1 MNRYRPPCFS
11 LQIITL
17 LLWCC
22 LATIGRAETAAQP
35 QPIRFAPLPME
46 NRESIV
52 LQFRPMATFLEQ
64 RLGRPVVF
72 DFSDSY
78 ATILEKF
85 QTNSIDLAYLGPLP
99 YVELRAKNSQ
109 AEPLVLFREESG
121 QPMYTCA
128 IVGLAEPPITLKA
141 LNNRHIAL
149 TQPLSTC
156 GYLAVNGLLQEQGG
170 SLENN
175 RYRYLDKHDAV
186 ALAVIRGEFDAGGLK
201 TSIAKRYSHLG
212 LQVIAET
219 PPFPGFGL
227 IGNRRTLDDATLQAI
242 RTALTSLDP
251 SGADQALLTQWGAS
265 IRHGAVAGTDAD
277 YQALRRYRGKLT
289 IPTSNKE

>member
-1 MNRYRPPCFS
+1 MNRYRPPCLS
-11 LQIITL
+11 LLIIALMLCTVL
-17 LLWCC
+17 
-22 LATIGRAETAAQP
+22 TPGRAATAAQP

-46 NRESIV
+46 NREAIV
-52 LQFRPMATFLEQ
+52 LQFRPLATFLEQ

-85 QTNSIDLAYLGPLP
+85 QANSIDLAYLGPLP
-99 YVELRAKNSQ
+99 YVELRAKNSW

-128 IVGLAEPPITLKA
+128 VVALAEPPLSLSG
-141 LNNRHIAL
+141 LNNRRIAL

-170 SLENN
+170 SLQANG
-175 RYRYLDKHDAV
+175 YHYLDKHDAV
-186 ALAVIRGEFDAGGLK
+186 ALAVVRGEFDAGGLK

-227 IGNRRTLDDATLQAI
+227 VGNRHTLDEATLQAI
-242 RTALTSLDP
+242 RTAITSLDP
-251 SGADQALLTQWGAS
+251 TGADQALLALWGAS
-265 IRHGAVAGTDAD
+265 IRFGAVAATDAD
-277 YQALRRYRGKLT
+277 YQALRRYRGTLD
-289 IPTSNKE
+289 IPTTNKD

>member
-1 MNRYRPPCFS
+1 MYGYRLPRYWS
-11 LQIITL
+11 LIRASI
-17 LLWCC
+17 LWIF
-22 LATIGRAETAAQP
+22 LAPLGWANTAAQSG
-35 QPIRFAPLPME
+35 PIRFAPLPME
-46 NRESIV
+46 NREAMV

-78 ATILEKF
+78 AKILEKF
-85 QTNSIDLAYLGPLP
+85 LANTIDLAYLGPLP
-99 YVELRAKNSQ
+99 YVELRAKDDQ

-128 IVGLAEPPITLKA
+128 IVTLADQPLSLTA
-141 LNNRHIAL
+141 LTNRRIAL

-156 GYLAVNGLLQEQGG
+156 GYLAVNGLLQEHG
-170 SLENN
+170 SNLEAN

-186 ALAVIRGEFDAGGLK
+186 ALAVIRGEFNAGGLK

-219 PPFPGFGL
+219 PSFPGFGL
-227 IGNRRTLDDATLQAI
+227 VGNRQTLAEPTLQAI
-242 RTALTSLDP
+242 RTALTGLDP
-251 SGADQALLTQWGAS
+251 AGVDQTLLAQWGAS
-265 IRHGAVAGTDAD
+265 IRYGAVAATDAD
-277 YQALRRYRGKLT
+277 YQALRRYRGTLA
-289 IPTSNKE
+289 IPTSNKD

>member
-1 MNRYRPPCFS
+1 MNRYRPLCLS
-11 LQIITL
+11 LLTIALI
-17 LLWCC
+17 LWGC
-22 LATIGRAETAAQP
+22 LATPGRAETAVQP

-46 NRESIV
+46 NREAIV

-85 QTNSIDLAYLGPLP
+85 QANSIDLAYLGPLP

-128 IVGLAEPPITLKA
+128 IVGLADQPLTLST
-141 LNNRHIAL
+141 LNNRRIAL

-170 SLENN
+170 SLQAN
-175 RYRYLDKHDAV
+175 RYRYIDKHDAV

-227 IGNRRTLDDATLQAI
+227 VGNRRTLDEATLQAI

-251 SGADQALLTQWGAS
+251 AGGDQALLAQWGAS
-265 IRHGAVAGTDAD
+265 IRHGAVAATDAD
-277 YQALRRYRGKLT
+277 YQALRRYRGTLA
-289 IPTSNKE
+289 IPTTNKD